1 MLLKKNH
8 FLVVLFIL
16 LSSINVKALVATKA
30 STIEAPRQVQSH
42 KIAKHKRS
50 LKERILTK
58 ILKRKIRRNL
68 SKTKHKKE
76 PISAERMS
84 KLGLWGGLLSGLGL
98 LLSYGLAVVSSA
110 YILVIVLGSLSVLLA
125 LFGIVASI
133 IALVRNHREGKDKM
147 IILRSIFGILLGIV
161 GFLAGALLTVLL
173 LVFPY

>member
-30 STIEAPRQVQSH
+30 STIEAPRQVESH

-68 SKTKHKKE
+68 SKAKHKKE

-98 LLSYGLAVVSSA
+98 LLSYGLAVSSV
-110 YILVIVLGSLSVLLA
+110 YILAVIFGSLSVLLA